1 MVVVVVMIMM
11 VMVVMEMDDDDD
23 EDDDDDDDFDNHSAR
38 RCWSKSG
45 HVHWRSS
52 SHRLSCVS
60 RAGYCIQTLNPKP

>member
-1 MVVVVVMIMM
+1 MIMK